1 MKSIKSARGV
11 SSYGKIGRM
20 DYGKELEQ
28 TRNFCIIAHIDHGKT
43 TLSDRILELT
53 KAIDPRQLKEQTLDA
68 MDLERER
75 GITIKSHPVTMAY
88 TAKDGKRYRFNL
100 IDTPGHVDFAY
111 EVSRA
116 MGACEGAILVVDAA
130 QGVEAQTVA
139 NAYLAIDA
147 NLEIIPVLNK
157 VDLPS
162 ADVPGVIHQ
171 IEDVLGIPV
180 DPPLL
185 ISAKTGVGVP
195 EVLEEIVRRVPPP
208 KSEHLSG
215 PLRALVFDSVFDVY
229 RGVITYVRV
238 VDGAIR
244 AGDALKFM
252 STGLTTPV
260 KEVGI
265 FSPSQKPVDVLEPG
279 QVGYIVGAIKD
290 PSDIKVGDTLTSQ
303 RDGAQTPLHGFKEIH
318 PTVFCG
324 IYPVST
330 DEYNKVRAGLE
341 KLHLNDSAFTFHAES
356 SAALG
361 FGFRCG
367 FLGLLHMEVVQERL
381 RREFQLDIINTH
393 PAVVYRVTLK
403 DGTVQEIDNP
413 VLLPDPTRIET
424 IEEPMIKA
432 RIITMS
438 ACIGDIMRLVMER
451 RGVVDSTESLDAQ
464 RVILTCILPLNEIL
478 IDFHDT
484 LKSISRGYA
493 SMDYEPHG
501 YQASD
506 IVRLDILLNGE
517 PVDAFSCMV
526 HRDRAVARG
535 KQMCKALSETIPP
548 HMFKIP
554 VQACIGRTIIARED
568 IRPFR
573 KDVTA
578 KLYGGDVTRK
588 QKLLKKQAEG
598 KKRMK
603 EFGTVNVP
611 QSAFIAV
618 LKGTSEDN

>member
-1 MKSIKSARGV
+1 MVKYRAMDI
-11 SSYGKIGRM
+11 
-20 DYGKELEQ
+20 DYGKDLDR

-88 TAKDGKRYRFNL
+88 TAKDGQKYRFNL

-208 KSEHLSG
+208 KSGHLAG

-244 AGDALKFM
+244 AGDTLRFM
-252 STGLTTPV
+252 STGMTTPV

-265 FSPSQKPVDVLEPG
+265 FSPSQKPVEVLEPG

-290 PSDIKVGDTLTSQ
+290 PADIKVGDTLTSQ
-303 RDGAQTPLHGFKEIH
+303 RDGAQEPLHGFKEIH

-618 LKGTSEDN
+618 LKGSSEDK

>member
-1 MKSIKSARGV
+1 
-11 SSYGKIGRM
+11 
-20 DYGKELEQ
+20 
-28 TRNFCIIAHIDHGKT
+28 
-43 TLSDRILELT
+43 
-53 KAIDPRQLKEQTLDA
+53 
-68 MDLERER
+68 
-75 GITIKSHPVTMAY
+75 
-88 TAKDGKRYRFNL
+88 
-100 IDTPGHVDFAY
+100 
-111 EVSRA
+111 
-116 MGACEGAILVVDAA
+116 MGACEGALLVVDAA

-147 NLEIIPVLNK
+147 DLEIIPVLNK

-162 ADVPGVIHQ
+162 SDVPGVIHQ
-171 IEDVLGIPV
+171 IEEVLGIPV
-180 DPPLL
+180 DPVLK
-185 ISAKTGVGVP
+185 ISAKTGEGVQD
-195 EVLEEIVRRVPPP
+195 VLEELVKRFPAP
-208 KSEHLSG
+208 KTEAPSG

-238 VDGAIR
+238 VDGCIR
-244 AGDALKFM
+244 AGDLLRFM
-252 STGLTTPV
+252 STGLSTPV

-265 FSPSQKPVDVLEPG
+265 FSPSQKPVDILEAG

-290 PSDIKVGDTLTSQ
+290 PAEIKIGDTLTYD
-303 RDGAQTPLHGFKEIH
+303 RDGATEPLNGFKEIH

-356 SAALG
+356 SVALG

-393 PAVVYRVTLK
+393 PAVIYRVTLK
-403 DGTVQEIDNP
+403 DGTTMDIDNP
-413 VLLPDPTRIET
+413 VLLPDPSRIEM
-424 IEEPMIKA
+424 IEEPMIKS
-432 RIITMS
+432 RIITMNS
-438 ACIGDIMRLVMER
+438 CMGDIMRLVMDR
-451 RGVVDSTESLDAQ
+451 RGIVDSTETLDAQ
-464 RVILTCILPLNEIL
+464 RVILSCILPLNEIL

-484 LKSISRGYA
+484 LKSISHGYA

-506 IVRLDILLNGE
+506 IVRMDILLNSE

-603 EFGTVNVP
+603 EFGSVNVP

-618 LKGTSEDN
+618 LRGTKEER